1 MLLNLES
8 LCIRWRRLS
17 KELKRK
23 DESGGPHVRLGDLP
37 AAVQKQFVAAA
48 KAVAKLETTIS
59 HCKGRV

>member
-1 MLLNLES
+1 MRTLTVLLAIAVLGGSAAADEKKGKS
-8 LCIRWRRLS
+8 LQ
-17 KELKRK
+17 LK
-23 DESGGPHVRLGDLP
+23 DLP